1 MNLKFFEKMD
11 GLPVVRLLQVSA
23 MIILAADIAR
33 LIETWHRTF
42 GYINGM
48 NITSFF
54 ESLMVAVML
63 ISKFLFE
70 PMVLLALAKIIQIK
84 EKQE

>member
-1 MNLKFFEKMD
+1 MNSKFFEKMD

-23 MIILAADIAR
+23 IIIFAAEIVH

-42 GYINGM
+42 GYINGI

-54 ESLMVAVML
+54 EALMATVMVL
-63 ISKFLFE
+63 SKFLFE
-70 PMVLLALAKIIQIK
+70 PMALLALAKIIQIK
-84 EKQE
+84 EK